1 MYKVYSR
8 IFIFAFIILILLNI
22 IYQSFCLEEFE
33 ETITYSIT
41 IYSDG
46 SAFWKIEHRFRL
58 KTKED
63 ELAFY
68 NFTKTYRKEVFLS
81 DFINKTEHI
90 IRKASEIT
98 GRNMEAQ
105 KYDFRV
111 YNLTLPT
118 ISFGILEYSFKW
130 INFAKIEENR
140 IYIGDIF
147 SGGFYLAKN
156 DILEI
161 ILPENYNIISLN
173 PEEDKIEGRKL
184 IWYGPRNFE
193 SNCPE
198 IILSYFIETTTQI
211 QTSTPTISTATEE
224 TFITSKITSGTYTTE
239 ETATQVLT
247 SITTTPIEVG
257 GIPTL
262 TILFI
267 TLIALS
273 LVASFPII
281 KRIRSKPTFEDLRA
295 DEELIIRLLKEA
307 GGTMS
312 QSDIKKKTGF
322 SKAKTSMVLKSLHQK
337 GLIEKTRRGR
347 EQIITL
353 KY

>member
-8 IFIFAFIILILLNI
+8 IFVFAFIILILLNI
-22 IYQSFCLEEFE
+22 ISQSFSLEEFE
-33 ETITYSIT
+33 ETITYTIT
-41 IYSDG
+41 IYPDG
-46 SAFWKIEHRFRL
+46 SAFWRIEHRFRL

-68 NFTKTYRKEVFLS
+68 NFTKTYKKEVFLS

-105 KYDFRV
+105 TYDFRV

-118 ISFGILEYSFKW
+118 ISFGVLEYCFKW

-140 IYIGDIF
+140 ICIGDIF
-147 SGGFYLAKN
+147 SGGFYLSKN

-173 PEEDKIEGRKL
+173 PKEDKIEGRKL

-211 QTSTPTISTATEE
+211 QTSTSIITEKTFTTFQTTSETYTKEE
-224 TFITSKITSGTYTTE
+224 TTTKASTLITK
-239 ETATQVLT
+239 
-247 SITTTPIEVG
+247 TPIEG

-267 TLIALS
+267 TLIALT

-281 KRIRSKPTFEDLRA
+281 KRIRSKPPLEDLRA

-322 SKAKTSMVLKSLHQK
+322 SKAKTSMVLKSLYQK
-337 GLIEKTRRGR
+337 GLIEKTRKGR
-347 EQIITL
+347 EQIISL

>member
-1 MYKVYSR
+1 MYKAYSR
-8 IFIFAFIILILLNI
+8 IFIFVLIILILLNI
-22 IYQSFCLEEFE
+22 IYQSFSLEEFE

-41 IYSDG
+41 IYEDG
-46 SAFWKIEHRFRL
+46 SASWKIEHRFKL

-68 NFTKTYRKEVFLS
+68 NFTKTYKKEVFLA

-98 GRNMEAQ
+98 GRKMEAQ
-105 KYDFRV
+105 TYDFRI

-118 ISFGILEYSFKW
+118 ISFGILEYYFKW
-130 INFAKIEENR
+130 INFAKIEGNN
-140 IYIGDIF
+140 ISIGDIF
-147 SGGFYLAKN
+147 SGGFYLYKN

-161 ILPENYNIISLN
+161 NLPEKYNIISLT
-173 PEEDKIEGRKL
+173 PEADKVENKKL

-193 SNCPE
+193 SNRPE
-198 IILSYFIETTTQI
+198 IILSYSIKTIT
-211 QTSTPTISTATEE
+211 QTSTSTIVEG
-224 TFITSKITSGTYTTE
+224 TFTTSKGTSETLITEQTT
-239 ETATQVLT
+239 QT
-247 SITTTPIEVG
+247 STLITTTPI
-257 GIPTL
+257 GISGVTTL

-267 TLIALS
+267 TLIALT

-281 KRIRSKPTFEDLRA
+281 KRIRTKPFSEELRA
-295 DEELIIRLLKEA
+295 DEELIIRLLREA
-307 GGTMS
+307 GGTMT

-322 SKAKTSMVLKSLHQK
+322 SKAKTSMVLKSLYQK
-337 GLIEKTRRGR
+337 GLIEKTRKGR